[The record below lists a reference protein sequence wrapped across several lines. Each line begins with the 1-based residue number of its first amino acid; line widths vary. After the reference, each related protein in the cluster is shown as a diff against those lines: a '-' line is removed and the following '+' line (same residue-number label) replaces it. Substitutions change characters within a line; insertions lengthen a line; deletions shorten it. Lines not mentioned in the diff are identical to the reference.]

1 MAADSPAPRDA
12 WAALRATTSARIGLA
27 RSGSALTTQD
37 VLGFSLAHARA
48 RDAVETALDIDA
60 LEASLAG
67 QDVIR
72 VHSAA
77 ANRALYLRRP
87 DLGRV
92 LDAESAAR
100 LTPGAFDIALVIG
113 DGLSSQAVHNH
124 AAATAAQM
132 LARLAAYSV
141 APIVIAEQARV
152 ALSDEIGERLGA
164 RAVVMLIGERPGLST
179 PDSLGVYIT
188 FAPKSGRTDA
198 DRNCISNIHA
208 SGLSYAAAAD
218 KTAWLLGEAFRLGF
232 SGVALKD
239 QQGAPVLPGAPQLP
253 A

>member
-1 MAADSPAPRDA
+1 MVDYTTQAEPPAPHYSVF
-12 WAALRATTSARIGLA
+12 LRACDVVNSDHGAQRPFGLTK
-27 RSGSALTTQD
+27 LQTIK
-37 VLGFSLAHARA
+37 VCVHSLVR
-48 RDAVETALDIDA
+48 A
-60 LEASLAG
+60 LEG
-67 QDVIR
+67 
-72 VHSAA
+72 HS
-77 ANRALYLRRP
+77 Y
-87 DLGRV
+87 
-92 LDAESAAR
+92 SM
-100 LTPGAFDIALVIG
+100 LVIG
-113 DGLSSQAVHNH
+113 DGLSSQAVQNH

-188 FAPKSGRTDA
+188 FAPRRGRTDA

>member
-1 MAADSPAPRDA
+1 MAADRPAPRDA
-12 WAALRATTSARIGLA
+12 WAALRAATSARIGLA
-27 RSGSALTTQD
+27 RSGTALTTQD

-48 RDAVETALDIDA
+48 RDAVETALDVDA
-60 LEASLAG
+60 LEAALAG
-67 QDVIR
+67 REIIR
-72 VHSAA
+72 VRSAA
-77 ANRALYLRRP
+77 ANRAIYLRRP
-87 DLGRV
+87 DLGRI
-92 LDAESAAR
+92 LDGESAAR
-100 LTPGAFDIALVIG
+100 LAPRPCDIALVIG
-113 DGLSSQAVHNH
+113 DGLSSQAVQRH
-124 AAATAAQM
+124 AVATATQM
-132 LARLAAYSV
+132 LACLTDYTV

-188 FAPKSGRTDA
+188 FAPRRGRSDA

-208 SGLSYAAAAD
+208 AGLSYAAAAD
-218 KTAWLLGEAFRLGF
+218 KTGWLLGEALRLGF

-239 QQGAPVLPGAPQLP
+239 QQGAPVLHGAPQLP